1 MSLAA
6 VRRSTP
12 LALAVATA
20 LGLGAARANA
30 ETPPP
35 DTSDWKCSQCPF
47 LQGYSA
53 SVEAGAEYANGAD
66 ARYGRYTGIDHNGA
80 YADVG
85 ASGQWRNANGTF
97 SNFSLDNVGLPSRQG
112 YVEGG
117 REGLVDVRVGYDG
130 QPARLYDT
138 TPVKIESDRRTVS
151 LLGRFFASKD
161 WTVYADV
168 SHQEKVGTGLTSGSF
183 LTEATQLPQ
192 PIDYVTNTVET
203 GVRWTSRVAN
213 LRLAYTGSWFKD
225 DTDKLTWQNPYPP
238 IVPGATQGQLALPP
252 GNDLQQVLVAGDL
265 RLPVFTATTLT
276 YEASFGKLRQDQAFL
291 PVSTLPGTAPLGVG
305 SLDGDVH
312 VSHYGLALSSR
323 PWAKLYIRGKA
334 SYDGRD
340 DHTRTLA
347 IPYVVTDTFP
357 GGTYITPRYGE
368 DRTRLDGSADYRL
381 FHWLR
386 VGVGGEALYVHY
398 SPGQVVTSTQNNR
411 GWGQVTFNPLAA
423 LTFTAKAGNARRKT
437 AVFNSTALPASE
449 SPLLR
454 AYNYAP
460 RDQNF
465 FSLSGSWSITSSL
478 TWGLEGSWAD
488 DAYRLSPLGL
498 QSSRDR
504 RLSTTFTWVPV
515 ERLSLYVDSS
525 YQRLAAVQRGALAT
539 ATPTWQVLDAQHYW
553 TGGAGTL
560 WQIRDRWDVGVDYLR
575 AMTRGNTS
583 TVSGGALAPQFFPE
597 NQTRLDALSLNTTW
611 QWSKAL
617 KIRFRYAHER
627 YGTSD
632 WALDNVGPTTIGNF
646 LSLGEL
652 PYRYAVNVFALSAVY
667 QLGEREV
674 TAKE

>member
-1 MSLAA
+1 MSRTAL
-6 VRRSTP
+6 RRSTP
-12 LALAVATA
+12 VALAVATA
-20 LGLGAARANA
+20 LGLGVARA
-30 ETPPP
+30 ETPLP
-35 DTSDWKCSQCPF
+35 DTSEWKCSQCPF
-47 LQGYSA
+47 LEGYSA

-66 ARYGRYTGIDHNGA
+66 ARYGKYTGVDHNGA
-80 YADVG
+80 YAAVG
-85 ASGQWRNANGTF
+85 ASGQWRDASGTF
-97 SNFSLDNVGLPSRQG
+97 VRYGLDSVGLPSRQG

-117 REGLVDVRVGYDG
+117 REGQFDVRVGYDG

-151 LLGRFFASKD
+151 LLGQFFSSKD

-203 GVRWTSRVAN
+203 GVRWTSRIAS

-225 DTDKLTWQNPYPP
+225 DTDALSWQNPYPP
-238 IVPGATQGQLALPP
+238 VVPGATRGQLALPP

-265 RLPVFTATTLT
+265 RLPIFVATTLT
-276 YEASFGKLRQDQAFL
+276 YEASFGRLRQDQAFL
-291 PVSTLPGTAPLGVG
+291 PVSTLSGTAALAEG
-305 SLDGDVH
+305 SLDGDIH

-323 PWAKLYIRGKA
+323 PLARLYLRGKA

-340 DHTRTLA
+340 EHTRALA

-411 GWGQVTFNPLAA
+411 GWGQVTVNPLTA
-423 LTFTAKAGNARRKT
+423 LTFTARAGNARRKT
-437 AVFNSTALPASE
+437 AIFNSAALPASE

-465 FSLSGSWSITSSL
+465 FSLSSSWAVTPSL
-478 TWGLEGSWAD
+478 TWGLEGAWAD

-498 QSSRDR
+498 QSGRDR
-504 RLSTTFTWVPV
+504 RLATTLTWVPV
-515 ERLSLYVDSS
+515 ERLSLYLDSS
-525 YQRLAAVQRGALAT
+525 YQRLAAVQRGAIAAT
-539 ATPTWQVLDAQHYW
+539 APDWRILDGQYYW
-553 TGGAGTL
+553 SGGAGAH
-560 WQIRDRWDVGVDYLR
+560 WQIRERWDFGVDYLR
-575 AMTRGNTS
+575 ATTRGDTNI
-583 TVSGGALAPQFFPE
+583 VSGGALAPQFFPE
-597 NQTRLDALSLNTTW
+597 NRTRLDSIALNTTW
-611 QWSKAL
+611 KWSKAL
-617 KIRFRYAHER
+617 KIRLRYAHER
-627 YGTSD
+627 YDSSD
-632 WALDNVGPTTIGNF
+632 WALDNVGPSTIGNF

-652 PYRYAVNVFALSAVY
+652 PYRYAVNVFALTAVY
-667 QLGEREV
+667 DLGERDV
-674 TAKE
+674 VPKE